1 MSSEGHGLEGGTW
14 PGSPQ
19 ERAAKPEPFLVWG
32 EWRAREAGVYVQG
45 TWAPGWQG

>member
-19 ERAAKPEPFLVWG
+19 ERAAKPFLVWG